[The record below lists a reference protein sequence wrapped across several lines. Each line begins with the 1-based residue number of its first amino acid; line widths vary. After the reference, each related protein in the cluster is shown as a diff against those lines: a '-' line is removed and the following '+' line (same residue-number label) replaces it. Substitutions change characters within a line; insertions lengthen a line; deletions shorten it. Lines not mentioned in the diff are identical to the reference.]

1 MPVKCCTSFYSYLAA
16 TSRIIILPIFA
27 ITTDVTSPSRPLIYN
42 ICIRNLC
49 FSISDLSQRHHPA
62 SSIQL
67 SPPLRLA
74 YDTHHLRLYQQ
85 SAKPPTLTLNHA
97 LPIPDPS
104 SPSSPPLLPP
114 PPPPN
119 RRRLMPPPNRTP
131 LPTQLPLA
139 ARPLEP
145 LSKLLVLH
153 QRPRVARHFGVEVLP
168 HRVRGVHVARA
179 CKIDLISSTA
189 LAEVCGRQ
197 RWTGCEDSPG

>member
-85 SAKPPTLTLNHA
+85 SANPQHLHQTMPSQSPTPYHPHPLLFLPLLHPPTGA
-97 LPIPDPS
+97 AS
-104 SPSSPPLLPP
+104 C
-114 PPPPN
+114 
-119 RRRLMPPPNRTP
+119 P
-131 LPTQLPLA
+131 LPTVHPSPPNSPSQHDQWNPSA
-139 ARPLEP
+139 NSSYSINVHASPDTFG
-145 LSKLLVLH
+145 SKFSH
-153 QRPRVARHFGVEVLP
+153 
-168 HRVRGVHVARA
+168 
-179 CKIDLISSTA
+179 
-189 LAEVCGRQ
+189 
-197 RWTGCEDSPG
+197 TGCAGFTSRVPGKSF